1 MTRSAYALLFVT
13 LLFVSILPASGQS
26 KKSSSSSKS
35 HKQQKYP
42 IGGSYPSGANLKV
55 AKDLPQRLAKWKTV
69 PMPFRQQGLSSKE
82 VKLVD
87 KLVEAARYLD
97 YIYWRQSDPEG
108 LTLYEQLK
116 GSRNPRDQQIL
127 KMLYINGGRFDL
139 IDENKPFIGT
149 EPMPPG
155 HGLYPHGLTREEIE
169 KYVAAHPEKKPEIY
183 NQFTVVRRR
192 RNDLEGLPYHVAY
205 RAFLDPA
212 AKALREAAAL
222 SDDKSFAD
230 FLRLRADALMTDDYY
245 KSDIAW
251 VDLKDPKFDIIFAPY
266 ETYLDDLLGV
276 KGSYGGAV
284 LIRNAAESKKLAAFE
299 QYVPDIQE
307 ALPLAPEDKPS
318 KKGQPTPMEVMDA
331 PYRTGD
337 LLHGYQAVAD
347 NLPNDPRIHQEKG
360 TKKIFFKNF
369 MDARVNYVVLPVAR
383 KIMRADQAS
392 LASAEG
398 YLTDV
403 MMHEISHGIGPAYS
417 RTKDGQ
423 QEINAA
429 IGPVYSALEEAKA
442 DITGMFGV
450 KWLVEKGV
458 LPKERLN
465 EFYASYVAGIFRSV
479 RFGIGEAHGRAEM
492 MEFNYLAE
500 KAAIR
505 TVHSQGVSKRGKGAT
520 SPTPAV
526 RYEIVYDKM
535 PDAVAALT
543 RELLEIEATG
553 DRTRAEQWFARY
565 DKMPDELRKALAA
578 ASDVPVDVFPDFS
591 FPQTVQ

>member
-1 MTRSAYALLFVT
+1 MTRSAFALLFLAIIFTSV
-13 LLFVSILPASGQS
+13 LPASAPPGEIHFA
-26 KKSSSSSKS
+26 KKSQK
-35 HKQQKYP
+35 KQKYP
-42 IGGSYPSGANLKV
+42 IGGSYPSGAKLKV
-55 AKDLPQRLAKWKTV
+55 VKDLPQRLAKWKPV
-69 PMPFRQQGLSSKE
+69 QMPFRQQGLSARE
-82 VKLVD
+82 VKLVN

-116 GSRNPRDQQIL
+116 GSKDMRDQQIL
-127 KMLYINGGRFDL
+127 KMLYIHGGRFDL
-139 IDENKPFIGT
+139 IDENRPFIGA

-155 HGLYPHGLTREEIE
+155 HGLYPQGLTREEIE
-169 KYVAAHPEKKPEIY
+169 KYVAAHPEKKAEIY

-192 RNDLEGLPYHVAY
+192 GNDFEGLPYHVAY

-212 AKALREAAAL
+212 ARALREAAAL
-222 SDDKSFAD
+222 TGDKAFAD

-251 VDLKDPKFDIIFAPY
+251 VDLKDPKFDVIFAPY

-284 LIRNAAESKKLAAFE
+284 LIRNAEESKKLATFE
-299 QYVPDIQE
+299 RYVPDIQE

-318 KKGQPTPMEVMDA
+318 KEGQPNPMEVMDA
-331 PYRTGD
+331 PYRSGD

-347 NLPNDPRIHQEKG
+347 NLPNNPRIHQEKG

-383 KIMRADQAS
+383 KVMRADQA
-392 LASAEG
+392 AQATADG
-398 YLTDV
+398 YLTNV
-403 MMHEISHGIGPAYS
+403 IMHEISHGIGPAYA

-423 QEINAA
+423 KDINEA
-429 IGPVYSALEEAKA
+429 IGPIYSALEEAKA

-450 KWLVEKGV
+450 KWLVDKGV

-500 KAAIR
+500 KGAIR
-505 TVHSQGVSKRGKGAT
+505 KVQSLAAVKRTKRAAAPIGT
-520 SPTPAV
+520 T
-526 RYEIVYDKM
+526 RYEADYDKM
-535 PDAVAALT
+535 PDAIAALT
-543 RELLEIEATG
+543 KELLQIEATG
-553 DRTRAEQWFARY
+553 DRTRAQQWFAKY

-578 ASDVPVDVFPDFS
+578 VNDVPVDIFPVFS